1 MRAPTLGAA
10 LRAGVFAC
18 ALAAPAWADHPLGGD
33 LRKPADPLLTA
44 VLWGAVA
51 LLVAVVVML
60 IALAFTR
67 RTAEPE
73 E

>member
-1 MRAPTLGAA
+1 MSAARLAAA
-10 LRAGVFAC
+10 LCAD
-18 ALAAPAWADHPLGGD
+18 ALACCLASPAWADHPLGD

-51 LLVAVVVML
+51 LLVGVVVML
-60 IALAFTR
+60 LALAFTR
-67 RTAEPE
+67 RAPEPE